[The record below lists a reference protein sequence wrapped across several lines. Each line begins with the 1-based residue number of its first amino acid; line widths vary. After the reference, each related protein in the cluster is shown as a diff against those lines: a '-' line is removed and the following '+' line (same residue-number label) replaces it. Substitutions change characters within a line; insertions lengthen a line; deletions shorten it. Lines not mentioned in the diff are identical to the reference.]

1 MSDKIIILEHEGTSY
16 IRNGYHSM
24 SPDSVL
30 VNGRAGVAQACPG
43 NHMWLMVQGSI
54 QTLARIS
61 APVNEL
67 VGWMLKPEYRDVT
80 TFPVELGA
88 DAFRYEY
95 DEDEEDHYVPTDPA
109 AVYKSVFYEK
119 KLQQVQRDPQPLEF
133 ILVDRNCAP
142 KARPEDIKVEFPANL
157 REYPETW
164 HKHPV
169 TIDGNALFGRAA
181 TALVDAARERSGDF
195 AVTDHRS
202 IGTVTLMG
210 YMHHEPKQSEYK
222 VGRRTVRRTQTK
234 SEFKIMELAS
244 GSSSY
249 AKSADIVCR
258 GLSGSDWA
266 DLESKIAGFIDLVLS
281 YIKPGSVRVCECCK
295 GDGYVVTVKA

>member
-16 IRNGYHSM
+16 IRTGYQTV
-24 SPDSVL
+24 SPENML
-30 VNGRAGVAQACPG
+30 VNGQAGAAQTCPG
-43 NHMWLMVQGSI
+43 NPRWLMVSGSI
-54 QTLARIS
+54 QTLARIP
-61 APVNEL
+61 APGLEL
-67 VGWMLKPEYRDVT
+67 VGWILKPEYRDVT
-80 TFPVELGA
+80 TFPAELGA

-95 DEDEEDHYVPTDPA
+95 DEDEEDCYIPTDPT

-119 KLQQVQRDPQPLEF
+119 KHQNVQREPEPLEF
-133 ILVDRNCAP
+133 MVIDRDCAP
-142 KARPEDIKVEFPANL
+142 KSKPDDVKVEFPASL

-181 TALVDAARERSGDF
+181 TALVEAARERSGDF
-195 AVTDHRS
+195 AVTDHRN

-210 YMHHEPKQSEYK
+210 YMHHEPKQNDYK
-222 VGRRTVRRTQTK
+222 VGGRTVRRTQTK
-234 SEFKIMELAS
+234 SEFRIMELAS
-244 GSSSY
+244 AASNY

-266 DLESKIAGFIDLVLS
+266 DLESKINGFIDLVLS

-295 GDGYVVTVKA
+295 GDGYIVTVKP

>member
-24 SPDSVL
+24 SPDSLL
-30 VNGRAGVAQACPG
+30 VNGQAGIAQTCPG
-43 NHMWLMVQGSI
+43 NALWLMAQGSV
-54 QTLARIS
+54 QTLARIP
-61 APVNEL
+61 APGLEVA
-67 VGWMLKPEYRDVT
+67 GWSLKPEYREVT
-80 TFPVELGA
+80 TFPAELGA

-95 DEDEEDHYVPTDPA
+95 DEDEEDHYIPTDPT

-119 KLQQVQRDPQPLEF
+119 KLQQVQREPQPVEF
-133 ILVDRNCAP
+133 TVIDRDCAP
-142 KARPEDIKVEFPANL
+142 KAKPDDIKVEFPASL

-169 TIDGNALFGRAA
+169 FIDGNALFGRAA
-181 TALVDAARERSGDF
+181 TALVEAARERSGDF
-195 AVTDHRS
+195 FVTDHRN

-222 VGRRTVRRTQTK
+222 VGRRTVRRTLTK

-244 GSSSY
+244 GTSSY
-249 AKSADIVCR
+249 AKSADIVVR
-258 GLSGSDWA
+258 GLSGSNWA
-266 DLESKIAGFIDLVLS
+266 DLESKINGFIDLVLS
-281 YIKPGSVRVCECCK
+281 YIKPGSIRVCECCK
-295 GDGYVVTVKA
+295 GDGYIVTVKA

>member
-24 SPDSVL
+24 KPDSVL
-30 VNGRAGVAQACPG
+30 VNGRAGIAQACPG
-43 NHMWLMVQGSI
+43 NSNWLMVQGSI
-54 QTLARIS
+54 QTLARIP
-61 APVNEL
+61 APGLEVI
-67 VGWMLKPEYRDVT
+67 GWSLKPEYREVT
-80 TFPVELGA
+80 TFPAELGA

-95 DEDEEDHYVPTDPA
+95 DEDEEDNYIPTDPA

-119 KLQQVQRDPQPLEF
+119 KYQNVQGEPQLLEF
-133 ILVDRNCAP
+133 MVIDRNCAP
-142 KARPEDIKVEFPANL
+142 KTKPDDIKVEFPASL

-181 TALVDAARERSGDF
+181 TALVEAARERSGDF
-195 AVTDHRS
+195 AVTDHRN

-210 YMHHEPKQSEYK
+210 YMHHEPKQNDYK

-244 GSSSY
+244 AVSNY

-266 DLESKIAGFIDLVLS
+266 DLESKIDGFIDLVLS
-281 YIKPGSVRVCECCK
+281 YVKPGSVRVCECCK
-295 GDGYVVTVKA
+295 GDGYIVTVKP

>member
-24 SPDSVL
+24 NPDSVL
-30 VNGRAGVAQACPG
+30 VNGRAGVAQSCPG
-43 NHMWLMVQGSI
+43 NAMWLMVHGSI
-54 QTLARIS
+54 QTLARIT
-61 APVNEL
+61 APANEL
-67 VGWMLKPEYRDVT
+67 VGWVLKPEYRDVT

-95 DEDEEDHYVPTDPA
+95 DEDEDDHYTPTDPA

-119 KLQQVQRDPQPLEF
+119 KFQQVQRDPQPLEF
-133 ILVDRNCAP
+133 IVVDRNCAP
-142 KARPEDIKVEFPANL
+142 KARPEDIKVDFPASL

-181 TALVDAARERSGDF
+181 TALVEAARERSGDF
-195 AVTDHRS
+195 VVTDHRN

-222 VGRRTVRRTQTK
+222 VGRRTVRRTLTK

-244 GSSSY
+244 GTSSY
-249 AKSADIVCR
+249 TKSADIVAR
-258 GLSGSDWA
+258 GLSGSNWA
-266 DLESKIAGFIDLVLS
+266 DLESKINGFIDLVLS
-281 YIKPGSVRVCECCK
+281 YIKPGSVRVCDCCK
-295 GDGYVVTVKA
+295 GDGYIVTVKP